1 MDGIKKTAKLTP
13 LLPCPHMMITSL
25 LTPLQ
30 AASIIAQVSTLF
42 SLSSLICCQIFPP
55 QLKSFPSISSIL
67 LCSQSDSL
75 AGSPHPRVISLP
87 CILRLLPYSQ
97 TEVKRSQSSISQARF
112 IHSLSPPRQPPTS
125 LISGD
130 QKGIYWDHLSTE
142 GMACEVL
149 IDHLVVCT
157 LSHTELESHKQPLQ
171 ALRYEALQELTGLS
185 LFLST
190 DTQECEQ

>member
-1 MDGIKKTAKLTP
+1 M
-13 LLPCPHMMITSL
+13 
-25 LTPLQ
+25 
-30 AASIIAQVSTLF
+30 
-42 SLSSLICCQIFPP
+42 
-55 QLKSFPSISSIL
+55 
-67 LCSQSDSL
+67 
-75 AGSPHPRVISLP
+75 
-87 CILRLLPYSQ
+87 
-97 TEVKRSQSSISQARF
+97 
-112 IHSLSPPRQPPTS
+112 SPPRQPPTS